1 MKYSELVWTA
11 VIAAFTVS
19 MGAAPAAAK
28 GGSSNAKVK
37 PTVGVAAAKPATTT
51 KARSSTV
58 TAVPKTKAPAPRVKA
73 TSATKAKTSASPKVS
88 SKPAAAKGA
97 TRPTAT
103 SAKRTEPKP
112 SLATGPTAETKPT
125 ATGPTA
131 PTVPLNKA
139 QQLLTKNTN
148 LRLKLQT
155 RLGGMD
161 PIAAASGFRNLGQF
175 VAAVNVS
182 SNNPGVQFSAL
193 KALMTGNPPMSLGQA
208 LQQLRG
214 LEPATAT
221 TIANTALAQ
230 ADGDILTST
239 MVVRKTTDKR

>member
-1 MKYSELVWTA
+1 
-11 VIAAFTVS
+11 
-19 MGAAPAAAK
+19 
-28 GGSSNAKVK
+28 
-37 PTVGVAAAKPATTT
+37 
-51 KARSSTV
+51 
-58 TAVPKTKAPAPRVKA
+58 
-73 TSATKAKTSASPKVS
+73 
-88 SKPAAAKGA
+88 
-97 TRPTAT
+97 
-103 SAKRTEPKP
+103 
-112 SLATGPTAETKPT
+112 
-125 ATGPTA
+125 
-131 PTVPLNKA
+131 
-139 QQLLTKNTN
+139 
-148 LRLKLQT
+148 
-155 RLGGMD
+155 MD

-193 KALMTGNPPMSLGQA
+193 RALMTGNPPMSLGQA

>member
-1 MKYSELVWTA
+1 MKYTEFAWTA
-11 VIAAFTVS
+11 VITALAVS
-19 MGAAPAAAK
+19 MAAVPAAAK
-28 GGSSNAKVK
+28 GGSTNAKVK
-37 PTVGVAAAKPATTT
+37 PTVGVAAAKPATT
-51 KARSSTV
+51 KAQT
-58 TAVPKTKAPAPRVKA
+58 PKVKA
-73 TSATKAKTSASPKVS
+73 TGATKAKTSASPKAG

-161 PIAAASGFRNLGQF
+161 PIGAASGFRNLGQF

-221 TIANTALAQ
+221 TIANTALTQ
-230 ADGDILTST
+230 ADADIATST
-239 MVVRKTTDKR
+239 MVVRKTTDRK

>member
-1 MKYSELVWTA
+1 MCAGSYPPPAGAPTMGAVRRRNHRPERAAVLLVEGPGRTHMKYSELVWTA

-37 PTVGVAAAKPATTT
+37 PTVGVPAAKPATTT

-131 PTVPLNKA
+131 PTVPL
-139 QQLLTKNTN
+139 
-148 LRLKLQT
+148 
-155 RLGGMD
+155 
-161 PIAAASGFRNLGQF
+161 
-175 VAAVNVS
+175 
-182 SNNPGVQFSAL
+182 
-193 KALMTGNPPMSLGQA
+193 
-208 LQQLRG
+208 
-214 LEPATAT
+214 
-221 TIANTALAQ
+221 
-230 ADGDILTST
+230 
-239 MVVRKTTDKR
+239 